1 MAAASTALRP
11 LFLPHLPT
19 TATVAVRLHPPPLL
33 LPLRSLRSSLPPSR
47 SRLSPVVFAQSNL
60 FKAIQT
66 AWKIGK
72 DVTEAGANLVP
83 DSIPRPIARIGIIT
97 VAVTIALFIL
107 KSFVSTVFFV
117 LAVMGLV
124 YFVFVSLNTDEL
136 STRSKI
142 TTSNEEETLEEARRI
157 MEKYK

>member
-1 MAAASTALRP
+1 MAAASAALRP
-11 LFLPHLPT
+11 LFLRHLPT
-19 TATVAVRLHPPPLL
+19 TATVAVRLHPWPLL
-33 LPLRSLRSSLPPSR
+33 LPFRSLRSSLPPSR

-66 AWKIGK
+66 AWRIGK

-83 DSIPRPIARIGIIT
+83 DSIPRPLARIGIIT
-97 VAVTIALFIL
+97 VAVAIALFIL

>member
-11 LFLPHLPT
+11 LFLPHLPIA
-19 TATVAVRLHPPPLL
+19 ATVPFRLHPPPLL
-33 LPLRSLRSSLPPSR
+33 LPLRSLRISLPPSR
-47 SRLSPVVFAQSNL
+47 SRLSTVVFAQSNL
-60 FKAIQT
+60 FKVVQT
-66 AWKIGK
+66 SWRIGK

-117 LAVMGLV
+117 LAMMGLV

-136 STRSKI
+136 SIVASSPHPTRRKH
-142 TTSNEEETLEEARRI
+142 
-157 MEKYK
+157 